1 MIPKHLVIK
10 LSAVVG
16 AEKMKRKGS
25 DYFDNN
31 SESDHPEDVTT
42 QSNKLQRVVN
52 ATDTAF
58 LATVME

>member
-31 SESDHPEDVTT
+31 SESDHPEGTRRK
-42 QSNKLQRVVN
+42 SLRP
-52 ATDTAF
+52 F
-58 LATVME
+58 LEGRRNLPVALYIA